1 MEKAYGQYLS
11 DNEKLISKGIIY
23 FKVKEVLP
31 GENMRTA
38 KIPMF
43 GIALILL
50 LVFSFFTVGGC
61 DVDFGGG
68 GDDNGGGGNGGSSDP
83 EIVQGTIT
91 DIIPDEDTEGIMV
104 VITDDSNNTE
114 FTDTTNSAGFFSIS
128 SLSSTFAGTPRLE
141 FFDATGMNLLG
152 VINIT
157 VFPTARVELGN
168 ISLENGTII
177 FADDTE
183 VTFEGDVITNNCV
196 ANSGSLE
203 VEARREGVTTEVIV
217 QVSASTDVLRDG
229 DEILCEEV
237 LIGQEVQVRG
247 DLLQGDSVD
256 ADFIDLI

>member
-1 MEKAYGQYLS
+1 
-11 DNEKLISKGIIY
+11 
-23 FKVKEVLP
+23 
-31 GENMRTA
+31 MRTA

-83 EIVQGTIT
+83 EMVQGTIT
-91 DIIPDEDTEGIMV
+91 DIIPDEDTEGILV

-128 SLSSTFAGTPRLE
+128 SLSSTFAGSPTIE
-141 FFDATGMNLLG
+141 FFDTSMNQLGITGL
-152 VINIT
+152 T

-168 ISLENGTII
+168 ITLENGIII
-177 FADDTE
+177 FADVTE
-183 VTFEGDVITNNCV
+183 VTFEGDIITNNCV
-196 ANSGSLE
+196 ANSGSIE
-203 VEARREGVTTEVIV
+203 VEARREGVSTDVIV

-247 DLLQGDSVD
+247 DLLSGGSVD
-256 ADFIDLI
+256 ADFIDLL